1 LLITFEE
8 TGYSMNKAQTKILS
22 IALIVLGVGLAF
34 WGYQMSG
41 SFGSQ
46 VNQAVTGSFTDKTMM
61 ALIAGVISFI
71 VGLVLL
77 VKK

>member
-1 LLITFEE
+1 
-8 TGYSMNKAQTKILS
+8 MNKAQTKILS
-22 IALIVLGVGLAF
+22 IALIVLGVGLTF